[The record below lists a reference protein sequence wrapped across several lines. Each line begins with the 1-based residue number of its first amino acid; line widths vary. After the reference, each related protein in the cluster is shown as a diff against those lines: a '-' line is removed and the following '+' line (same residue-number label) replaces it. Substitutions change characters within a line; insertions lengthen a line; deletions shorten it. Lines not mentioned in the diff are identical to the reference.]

1 MKAKNCKSTKST
13 FRVIFVIQKGKCRP
27 DGTAPIVARI
37 TVNGEMV
44 HFSTK
49 LYIHPDRWLP
59 LDYKT
64 VGKTS
69 EEKLINETLFDLQ
82 SAIKRKY
89 NEMLFRGE
97 VVTASK
103 IKNSML
109 SLDEKSQTLISLC
122 DLYIADY
129 EKLVLSQDYG
139 QESYFRY
146 KVCRKRLQEFLQD
159 IYKMRDIPLRDIDKR
174 FLDKLYL
181 WLRSERKLNNNTAV
195 KFMHRFSS
203 IYKKARDN
211 GWVVGDPFKLQN
223 LHLDKVDRG
232 YLTTDEIARIQTKEF
247 ESQRLERVRDIFL
260 FSCYTGL
267 AYIDVY
273 NLSEEHLKEWADGS
287 MWICFKRQ
295 KTKVPFNV
303 RLLDIPLQ
311 ILKKYESLRTGRKLL
326 PVPTN
331 QKCNEYLKEIA
342 EVCDIHKDIT
352 FHVARHTFATTI
364 TLENGVPIETVSKM
378 LGHTNVRTTQIYA
391 RITDQKICSDMAILE
406 DKIAHLY
413 NLPIALSRE
422 SKRYEEHLV
431 EIEKFAIAAGL
442 A

>member
-59 LDYKT
+59 LSYKT
-64 VGKTS
+64 VGRSS

-146 KVCRKRLQEFLQD
+146 KVCRKRLQEFLKD
-159 IYKMRDIPLRDIDKR
+159 IYKMKDIPLCDIDKR

>member
-109 SLDEKSQTLISLC
+109 SLDEKSLTLISLC

-422 SKRYEEHLV
+422 SKRYER
-431 EIEKFAIAAGL
+431 ITITSFFMQKI
-442 A
+442 

>member
-59 LDYKT
+59 LSYKT
-64 VGKTS
+64 VGRSS

-146 KVCRKRLQEFLQD
+146 KVCRKRLQEFLKD
-159 IYKMRDIPLRDIDKR
+159 IYKMKDIPLCDIDKR

-422 SKRYEEHLV
+422 SKRHEEHLV

>member
-109 SLDEKSQTLISLC
+109 SLDEKSLTLISLC

-342 EVCDIHKDIT
+342 EVCEIHKDIT

>member
-1 MKAKNCKSTKST
+1 MLDVYK
-13 FRVIFVIQKGKCRP
+13 
-27 DGTAPIVARI
+27 
-37 TVNGEMV
+37 VN
-44 HFSTK
+44 
-49 LYIHPDRWLP
+49 DLP
-59 LDYKT
+59 L
-64 VGKTS
+64 
-69 EEKLINETLFDLQ
+69 
-82 SAIKRKY
+82 
-89 NEMLFRGE
+89 
-97 VVTASK
+97 
-103 IKNSML
+103 
-109 SLDEKSQTLISLC
+109 
-122 DLYIADY
+122 
-129 EKLVLSQDYG
+129 QD
-139 QESYFRY
+139 
-146 KVCRKRLQEFLQD
+146 VN
-159 IYKMRDIPLRDIDKR
+159 KR

-203 IYKKARDN
+203 IHKMARDN
-211 GWVVGDPFKLQN
+211 GWVVGDPFKQQN

-232 YLTTDEIARIQTKEF
+232 YLTTEEIARIQTKEF
-247 ESQRLERVRDIFL
+247 DSQRLERVRDIFL

-311 ILKKYESLRTGRKLL
+311 IIKKYEHCRTGRRLL

-342 EVCDIHKDIT
+342 EVCGIHKEIT

-391 RITDQKICSDMAILE
+391 RITDQKISSDMAILE
-406 DKIAHLY
+406 DKISQLY
-413 NLPIALSRE
+413 NMPIALSRE
-422 SKRYEEHLV
+422 SKRIEEQLV

>member
-1 MKAKNCKSTKST
+1 MKAKRQNTKST
-13 FRVIFVIQKGKCRP
+13 FCVIFVIQKGKCRP

-37 TVNGEMV
+37 TLNGEMV

-59 LDYKT
+59 LEYKT

-82 SAIKRKY
+82 STIKRKY
-89 NEMLFRGE
+89 NEMLIRGE

-103 IKNSML
+103 IKSSML
-109 SLDEKSQTLISLC
+109 CLDDRSKTLISLC
-122 DLYIADY
+122 DLYISEY

-139 QESYFRY
+139 KESYFRY
-146 KVCRKRLQEFLQD
+146 KVCRKRLQEFMLDVYKVNDLPLQD
-159 IYKMRDIPLRDIDKR
+159 VNKR

-203 IYKKARDN
+203 IHKMARDN
-211 GWVVGDPFKLQN
+211 GWVVGDPFKQQN

-232 YLTTDEIARIQTKEF
+232 YLTTEEIARIQTKEF
-247 ESQRLERVRDIFL
+247 DSQRLERVRDIFL

-311 ILKKYESLRTGRKLL
+311 IIKKYEHCRTGRRLL

-342 EVCDIHKDIT
+342 EVCGIHKEIT

-391 RITDQKICSDMAILE
+391 RITDQKISSDMAILE
-406 DKIAHLY
+406 DKISQLY
-413 NLPIALSRE
+413 NMPIALSRE
-422 SKRYEEHLV
+422 SKRIEEQLV

>member
-109 SLDEKSQTLISLC
+109 SLDEKSLTLISLC

>member
-1 MKAKNCKSTKST
+1 MKAKRQNTKST
-13 FRVIFVIQKGKCRP
+13 FCVIFVIQKGKCRP

-37 TVNGEMV
+37 TLNGEMV

-59 LDYKT
+59 LEYKT
-64 VGKTS
+64 IGKTS

-82 SAIKRKY
+82 STIKRKY

-97 VVTASK
+97 VVTANK
-103 IKNSML
+103 IKSSML
-109 SLDEKSQTLISLC
+109 CLDDRSMTLISLC
-122 DLYIADY
+122 DLYISEY

-139 QESYFRY
+139 KESYFRY
-146 KVCRKRLQEFLQD
+146 KVCRKRLQEFMLDVYKVNDLPLQD
-159 IYKMRDIPLRDIDKR
+159 VNKR

-203 IYKKARDN
+203 IHKMARDN
-211 GWVVGDPFKLQN
+211 GWVVGDPFKQQN

-232 YLTTDEIARIQTKEF
+232 YLTTEEIARIQTKEF
-247 ESQRLERVRDIFL
+247 DSQRLERVRDIFL

-267 AYIDVY
+267 AYIDVN

-311 ILKKYESLRTGRKLL
+311 IIKKYEHCRTGRRLL

-342 EVCDIHKDIT
+342 EVCGIHKEIT

-391 RITDQKICSDMAILE
+391 RITDQKISSDMAILE
-406 DKIAHLY
+406 DKISQLY
-413 NLPIALSRE
+413 NMPIALSRE
-422 SKRYEEHLV
+422 SKRIEEQLV

>member
-1 MKAKNCKSTKST
+1 MKAKRQNTKST
-13 FRVIFVIQKGKCRP
+13 FCVIFVIQKGKCRP

-37 TVNGEMV
+37 TLNGEMV

-49 LYIHPDRWLP
+49 LYIQPDRWLP
-59 LDYKT
+59 LEYKT
-64 VGKTS
+64 IGKTS

-82 SAIKRKY
+82 STIKRKY

-103 IKNSML
+103 IKSSML
-109 SLDEKSQTLISLC
+109 CLDDRSMTLISLC
-122 DLYIADY
+122 DLYISEY

-139 QESYFRY
+139 KESYFRY
-146 KVCRKRLQEFLQD
+146 KVCRKRLQEFMLDVYKVNDLPLQD
-159 IYKMRDIPLRDIDKR
+159 VNKR

-203 IYKKARDN
+203 IHKMARDN
-211 GWVVGDPFKLQN
+211 GWVVGDPFKQQN

-232 YLTTDEIARIQTKEF
+232 YLTTEEIARIQTKEF
-247 ESQRLERVRDIFL
+247 DSQRLERVRDIFL

-311 ILKKYESLRTGRKLL
+311 IIKKYEHCRTGRRLL

-342 EVCDIHKDIT
+342 EVCGIHKEIT

-391 RITDQKICSDMAILE
+391 RITDQKISSDMAILE
-406 DKIAHLY
+406 DKISQLY
-413 NLPIALSRE
+413 NMPIALSRE
-422 SKRYEEHLV
+422 SKRIEEQLV